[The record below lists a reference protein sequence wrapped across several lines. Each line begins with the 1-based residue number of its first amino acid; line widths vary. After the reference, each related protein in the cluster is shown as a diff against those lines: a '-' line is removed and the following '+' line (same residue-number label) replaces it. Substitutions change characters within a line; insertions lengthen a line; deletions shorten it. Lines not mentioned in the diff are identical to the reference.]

1 MRLTTKLGE
10 RFSTVHSLIWR
21 CLPSSS
27 LSLNSKL
34 IRLSLSDKWRRRG
47 IMRMMGVT
55 PASLSSDILLFTTP
69 NNDSTESELAILLF
83 LQRIVFIGFLFS
95 ALQVIHRLVVKF
107 LDLVFK
113 ILFLILV
120 LAPKFLIENKM
131 LQCYR

>member
-1 MRLTTKLGE
+1 MNTG
-10 RFSTVHSLIWR
+10 FPQGWR
-21 CLPSSS
+21 GC
-27 LSLNSKL
+27 
-34 IRLSLSDKWRRRG
+34 IRNLQ
-47 IMRMMGVT
+47 
-55 PASLSSDILLFTTP
+55 FC
-69 NNDSTESELAILLF
+69 F

-131 LQCYR
+131 LQRYR

>member
-1 MRLTTKLGE
+1 MY
-10 RFSTVHSLIWR
+10 
-21 CLPSSS
+21 
-27 LSLNSKL
+27 
-34 IRLSLSDKWRRRG
+34 
-47 IMRMMGVT
+47 
-55 PASLSSDILLFTTP
+55 
-69 NNDSTESELAILLF
+69 SELAILLF

-131 LQCYR
+131 LQRYR

>member
-1 MRLTTKLGE
+1 HRVGGGVFGT
-10 RFSTVHSLIWR
+10 
-21 CLPSSS
+21 C
-27 LSLNSKL
+27 NS
-34 IRLSLSDKWRRRG
+34 
-47 IMRMMGVT
+47 
-55 PASLSSDILLFTTP
+55 A
-69 NNDSTESELAILLF
+69 F